1 VSTFA
6 RIIIQDGIEAVAEVV
21 DFTPARFGPEI
32 AALFVPATA
41 GMVYRARKINGVW
54 VAPPEPEPQPEPEP
68 AAPAPAPN
76 RTKVS
81 RTEYYGQFTAPE
93 EAMIRI
99 AAGEDVT
106 VAKLGAANAAEKQ
119 RLMAVAALQVM
130 LRRTDALAPT
140 DTIELAS
147 SQVKEGLGLLVAM
160 SLLTNA
166 RKTEIEA
173 GIKA

>member
-1 VSTFA
+1 MWA
-6 RIIIQDGIEAVAEVV
+6 RIINQDGIETVAEIV
-21 DFTPARFGPEI
+21 AWNPEGLPDDI
-32 AALFVPATA
+32 RAEFVPVKA
-41 GMVYRARKINGVW
+41 GMVYRAQKINGVW
-54 VAPPEPEPQPEPEP
+54 VAPPSPEP
-68 AAPAPAPN
+68 APEPVEPPPAPN

-81 RTEYYGQFTAPE
+81 RTEYYGMFTAPE

-99 AAGEDVT
+99 AASEDVT
-106 VAKLGAANAAEKQ
+106 LAKLGAAAPAEKQ

-130 LRRTDALAPT
+130 LRRTDALSPT

-173 GIKA
+173 GIAS